1 MNDFIMYVLG
11 LLGQGLFLVVLAML
25 VSVVVLVGV
34 RLAYKRRG
42 QLFPW
47 KKAVAALF
55 LVGWLS
61 LTLYATLF
69 RSESGFQQWNFHLF
83 MAWKEAWNLFS
94 LQAWMNVVLNIAMF
108 IPLGVLLPILFR
120 IFRRWYWT
128 LLAGFAASFGIEMLQ
143 LVCQRG
149 IFDVDDLF
157 TNTLGAITGWGL
169 VMAVFVIVKRP
180 GGWKKQIC
188 GALSVPVALI
198 LVFAA
203 IAAVYYIKPY
213 GNLNGALYR
222 ADLENIEWAVEFTP
236 ENASAEAEVYQAN
249 SLDKSSSEAFAR
261 EFAQNTGIRFEDTYY
276 YDRSI
281 IFADHSTGDFLN
293 LNQQD
298 GSWEYSIGEH
308 NVPVLEGSVSDIDP
322 EDIKEI
328 LRSWN
333 ITLPEEAQFSIES
346 NDGMSRGI
354 FSADFIPSGD
364 GVFYGT
370 LTCYFEEENGKTQ
383 ITRIYNH
390 IVPLVPYAREDI
402 LSPAQALDTL
412 CSGRS
417 FYGHLL
423 EFYAVDQ
430 VQVLSCELEW
440 ITDTKG
446 FYQPVYVFNLELAG
460 QGPMTDY
467 VAALD

>member
-149 IFDVDDLF
+149 IFDVDELF
-157 TNTLGAITGWGL
+157 TNTLGAITG
-169 VMAVFVIVKRP
+169 
-180 GGWKKQIC
+180 
-188 GALSVPVALI
+188 
-198 LVFAA
+198 
-203 IAAVYYIKPY
+203 
-213 GNLNGALYR
+213 
-222 ADLENIEWAVEFTP
+222 
-236 ENASAEAEVYQAN
+236 
-249 SLDKSSSEAFAR
+249 
-261 EFAQNTGIRFEDTYY
+261 
-276 YDRSI
+276 
-281 IFADHSTGDFLN
+281 
-293 LNQQD
+293 
-298 GSWEYSIGEH
+298 
-308 NVPVLEGSVSDIDP
+308 
-322 EDIKEI
+322 
-328 LRSWN
+328 
-333 ITLPEEAQFSIES
+333 
-346 NDGMSRGI
+346 
-354 FSADFIPSGD
+354 
-364 GVFYGT
+364 
-370 LTCYFEEENGKTQ
+370 
-383 ITRIYNH
+383 
-390 IVPLVPYAREDI
+390 
-402 LSPAQALDTL
+402 
-412 CSGRS
+412 
-417 FYGHLL
+417 
-423 EFYAVDQ
+423 
-430 VQVLSCELEW
+430 
-440 ITDTKG
+440 
-446 FYQPVYVFNLELAG
+446 
-460 QGPMTDY
+460 
-467 VAALD
+467 